1 MNATAKSQTSRAA
14 SNVPSHLSKMSESR
28 RTRLEEIQK
37 REQLKGML
45 ITKFLKK
52 YGKNSKELQS
62 YIDSQVQQ
70 FMTAN
75 RLTEANLRDLDEKIQ
90 KEKASLEK
98 KEAAKLYKTQEAE
111 AEVKSQAGSI
121 ASKRPSTAKPAS
133 VRQQSHTN

>member
-1 MNATAKSQTSRAA
+1 MNTTAKSQTSRAA

-45 ITKFLKK
+45 ISKFLKK
-52 YGKNSKELQS
+52 YGRNSKELQS
-62 YIDSQVQQ
+62 YIDGQVQN
-70 FMTAN
+70 FMNAN
-75 RLTEANLRDLDEKIQ
+75 RLTEGNLRDLDDKIQ
-90 KEKASLEK
+90 KEKAAIEK
-98 KEAAKLYKTQEAE
+98 KEAAKAQRGQEAE

-133 VRQQSHTN
+133 VR